1 MKKMSL
7 VFAVVVAAFFVG
19 CGGEPATTGGEAS
32 APESMVKEEPAA
44 PAKDLGVG
52 PIKSVTL
59 GETVDEALAKT
70 GMEVF
75 EAKCTACHKMGKR
88 FVGPDLAGV
97 TDRRE
102 PEWIM
107 NMILN
112 PEGMV
117 AENEAAKALLA
128 EYLSPMANQSLTED
142 EARSILEYFRTVK

>member
-1 MKKMSL
+1 MKTTNSI
-7 VFAVVVAAFFVG
+7 VVVVMLAFLAS
-19 CGGEPATTGGEAS
+19 CGGGEAKPEGS
-32 APESMVKEEPAA
+32 AVEAESTVKKDEA

-52 PIKSVTL
+52 PVTSVDVS
-59 GETVDEALAKT
+59 GPVDDALAAT
-70 GMEVF
+70 GLATF

-88 FVGPDLAGV
+88 FVGPDLADV
-97 TDRRE
+97 VSRRE

-128 EYLSPMANQSLTED
+128 EYLSPMANQSLTEE
-142 EARSILEYFRTVK
+142 EARSILEYFRSLKK